1 MIKFCQ
7 KCYDNKIDY
16 PSTYGYYTYL
26 LDFVTECPKKD
37 CGCKLTDID
46 FPNDDFYV
54 IRDISKSIQFLNAMI
69 NLYQTDIIEYEL
81 KMSQFRQQVEGQ
93 KQAKDNRPKCPTC
106 QSTNIAKIDGLERAG
121 SIAVFG
127 LFSKKINKTFKCKNC
142 GHTW

>member
-1 MIKFCQ
+1 MIKFCK
-7 KCYDNKIDY
+7 KCYEDQNEKCQ
-16 PSTYGYYTYL
+16 SGYSYWW
-26 LDFVTECPKKD
+26 KD
-37 CGCKLTDID
+37 DISAC
-46 FPNDDFYV
+46 PNDKTNLVNINFPAKDLSV
-54 IRDISKSIQFLNAMI
+54 LMDISETKPFIDAMI

-81 KMSQFRQQVEGQ
+81 KMSQFRQQLEQQ
-93 KQAKDNRPKCPTC
+93 KQIQDNRPKCPTC

>member
-1 MIKFCQ
+1 MILHCIN
-7 KCYDNKIDY
+7 CGAASSHIINKGTLICTRCNSDRIIEV
-16 PSTYGYYTYL
+16 PECMSMK
-26 LDFVTECPKKD
+26 DVTTLEQTSKD
-37 CGCKLTDID
+37 KN
-46 FPNDDFYV
+46 FW
-54 IRDISKSIQFLNAMI
+54 NAMI

-81 KMSQFRQQVEGQ
+81 KMSQFRQQLNQQ
-93 KQAKDNRPKCPTC
+93 KQAKDNLPKCPTC